1 MILNEKTV
9 KNSLQVAGEFSNVL
23 LKLITVDLKK
33 KKKSLWV
40 ANVFSNL

>member
-33 KKKSLWV
+33 KKSLWV